1 MLYLGII
8 KKLKYMKKYLLIDL
22 EECKGA
28 SVCDTKEEVIEGCG
42 YEVGEIEFEDLL
54 EKVRGIYEIIEIV
67 GEINYLN

>member
-28 SVCDTKEEVIEGCG
+28 SICDTKEEVIGGCG
-42 YEVGEIEFEDLL
+42 YNVDEIEFEDLL
-54 EKVRGIYEIIEIV
+54 EKVRGIYEIIEII